1 MAAFFINRPVFA
13 WVIAIIIMLSGGLA
27 LNKLPVEHYPDIAL
41 PQISVSA
48 QYPGASASIIDQS
61 VTQIIEQQIKGLD
74 NLLYMN
80 STSSSSGESEILL
93 TFNAGTDIDI
103 AQVQVQ
109 NKLQQAMSQ
118 LPDVVQKQ
126 GVQALK
132 AVENSFMTVAFY
144 DESDTMRGNDI
155 SDYVASSLV
164 DALSRIQG
172 VGSVTLYGYQNAM
185 RIWCYPDKMLQYK
198 LNPKDVITAVQE
210 QNAQVAGGQTGA
222 APAPPGQEVC
232 ITINASSSL
241 ETVKEFEN
249 IILKVR
255 EDGSVL
261 YLKDVA
267 RIELNEEQFM
277 GGTWFNG
284 HMGTGVAFK
293 LASGANVLETTKAI
307 KAELASLVRFFPPGL
322 TYAFADDRA
331 PIVEKS
337 IASVARTLFEAIA
350 LVVVIMCKA
359 KV

>member
-1 MAAFFINRPVFA
+1 MADFFISRPVFA

-222 APAPPGQEVC
+222 APYCGWL
-232 ITINASSSL
+232 IKTKINEAINYFRD
-241 ETVKEFEN
+241 E
-249 IILKVR
+249 
-255 EDGSVL
+255 
-261 YLKDVA
+261 
-267 RIELNEEQFM
+267 
-277 GGTWFNG
+277 
-284 HMGTGVAFK
+284 
-293 LASGANVLETTKAI
+293 ASGYL
-307 KAELASLVRFFPPGL
+307 
-322 TYAFADDRA
+322 
-331 PIVEKS
+331 
-337 IASVARTLFEAIA
+337 
-350 LVVVIMCKA
+350 
-359 KV
+359 

>member
-277 GGTWFNG
+277 AAHGS
-284 HMGTGVAFK
+284 TGIWEPVSPSSWLRVRMFWRRQKPSRLNWLLLSAFSR
-293 LASGANVLETTKAI
+293 LVSPTPLPMTVL
-307 KAELASLVRFFPPGL
+307 LSWRNPLLPW
-322 TYAFADDRA
+322 RA
-331 PIVEKS
+331 HYLRPLRLS
-337 IASVARTLFEAIA
+337 WSSCF
-350 LVVVIMCKA
+350 
-359 KV
+359 